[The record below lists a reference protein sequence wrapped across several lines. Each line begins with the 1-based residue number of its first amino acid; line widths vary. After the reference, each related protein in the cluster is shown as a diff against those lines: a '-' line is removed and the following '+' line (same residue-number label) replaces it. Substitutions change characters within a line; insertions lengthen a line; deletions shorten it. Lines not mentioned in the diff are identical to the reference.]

1 MNILDDI
8 LKMKEN
14 IISENEI
21 KHQKNIREKKII
33 MEKVDVKCCSPR
45 MFRKRLKTKNKP
57 RNKPR
62 NKPQNKCNSNY
73 SRLDSEEKDKRDVGM
88 ICGTE
93 LCVLCALCIAF

>member
-1 MNILDDI
+1 MDILDDI

-21 KHQKNIREKKII
+21 KQQKKKREKQII

-45 MFRKRLKTKNKP
+45 MFRRKQKNK
-57 RNKPR
+57 NKPR

-73 SRLDSEEKDKRDVGM
+73 SRLDSEERDKRDVGM
-88 ICGTE
+88 ICGAQV
-93 LCVLCALCIAF
+93 CIICALGIAF

>member
-1 MNILDDI
+1 MDILDDI

-21 KHQKNIREKKII
+21 KQQKKKREKQII

-45 MFRKRLKTKNKP
+45 MFRRKQKNK
-57 RNKPR
+57 NKPR

-73 SRLDSEEKDKRDVGM
+73 SRLDSEERDKRDVGM
-88 ICGTE
+88 ICGSQV
-93 LCVLCALCIAF
+93 CIICALGIAF

>member
-1 MNILDDI
+1 
-8 LKMKEN
+8 
-14 IISENEI
+14 
-21 KHQKNIREKKII
+21 

-45 MFRKRLKTKNKP
+45 MFRKKQKTKNKQK
-57 RNKPR
+57 NKPNNKSR